1 MSTIDP
7 TDGLGTTGASSGADT
22 KTQAKELIGQ
32 AGQTLKHEAQ
42 TFAAAAQDKARDEV
56 QKHTQTATK
65 TLGDFATAVRRAG
78 DDLAQHDQSLAG
90 RLVGRAADGLETLSR
105 NLADKQP
112 EDLLAAVRDFGRK
125 NPMAFI
131 GGSVLVGLALG
142 RFVRASGQHRQA
154 NTVSGGS
161 PWPAAES
168 TAYGAEGDI
177 TAFSDE
183 ALYDDD
189 AEFDGAESSATSA
202 LKAPLADD
210 LGGLEATDADDT
222 VNGPG
227 GASRGRFDPGV

>member
-7 TDGLGTTGASSGADT
+7 TDGLGTTGASSGADA

-42 TFAAAAQDKARDEV
+42 TFATAAQDKAREEV
-56 QKHTQTATK
+56 QKHTQTATR

-90 RLVGRAADGLETLSR
+90 RLVGQAADGLETLSR

-125 NPMAFI
+125 NPLAFI

-142 RFVRASGQHRQA
+142 RFVRASGQHGQS
-154 NTVSGGS
+154 NTISGGK
-161 PWPAAES
+161 PWPAAQS
-168 TAYGAEGDI
+168 TGYGGEGDI

-183 ALYDDD
+183 AAYDDA
-189 AEFDGAESSATSA
+189 AEFDGAESGAASA

-210 LGGLEATDADDT
+210 LGGLEATDADAT
-222 VNGPG
+222 VSGRG